1 MGLKIN
7 IDASAI
13 AKAFKDVK
21 EEIEKDILQ
30 GVDGLAAMT
39 TAKIDEMAAEKLHT
53 TLSTFQKGFKTQE
66 IAPHVHLLTI
76 DESAL
81 WIEEGLSP
89 GKDMKPDLLKDAP
102 INPRTGLKSRA
113 IPFEHSKAPSQMN
126 PYAQGLVSQIKTA
139 LKAKKIP
146 FKKLETGKDGNP
158 RLGKLHSFSIPSA
171 PPTSRATT
179 DALARVTIYQ
189 KQNRTT
195 GKVHRDIMTF
205 RTVSSGPSSEGKWI
219 HPGYD
224 AQHFFEKAYEWALTE
239 WENNILPQIMAKYG

>member
-1 MGLKIN
+1 MGLKIK

-13 AKAFKDVK
+13 ASAWKDAK
-21 EEIEKDILQ
+21 EEIERDILK
-30 GVDGLAAMT
+30 GVDALAAMT

-53 TLSTFQKGFKTQE
+53 TLSTFQKGFKSQE

-81 WIEEGLSP
+81 WIEEGIEA
-89 GKDMKPDLLKDAP
+89 GKDMKNDLLKNADV
-102 INPRTGLKSRA
+102 NPRTGYKTQA
-113 IPFEHSKAPSQMN
+113 IPFEHNKPPTQMN
-126 PYAQGLVSQIKTA
+126 AYAQGLVNQIRTE
-139 LKAKKIP
+139 LKARKIP
-146 FKKLETGKDGNP
+146 FKKIEKGENGDP

-171 PPTSRATT
+171 PPTSRAST

-189 KQNRTT
+189 KQNRVT
-195 GKVHRDIMTF
+195 GKVQRDIMTF
-205 RTVSSGPSSEGKWI
+205 RTVSSGPSSSGKWI

-239 WENNILPQIMAKYG
+239 WETNVLPQILAKY